1 MFKLRLLGI
10 TVSKPSERLSKRD
23 NMRTLLVL
31 VIFVMVYMPT
41 PPLNSEVDA
50 DTFTFVRL
58 KYRGHRSIWD
68 IDWPASDRNFILQL
82 REHTNIDVSPKEKIV
97 DIRSKELFEY
107 PFAYMLE
114 VSRLILTTEEAEN
127 VREYLLRGGFIMVDD
142 FHGGRQWKQ
151 FYKQFKKIFPK
162 REPEDIPISHPLFHC
177 FFKIDKLMQIPGA
190 GAAMRG
196 RTYEK
201 HDGFPAR
208 CLGVYDD
215 YGRLMMMI
223 NFNSDLGDGWEHA
236 AESFYPRERSDMA
249 FKLGINA
256 VVYSLTH

>member
-1 MFKLRLLGI
+1 
-10 TVSKPSERLSKRD
+10 
-23 NMRTLLVL
+23 MRILLVFL
-31 VIFVMVYMPT
+31 IFTMMSISAVLPARKQENR
-41 PPLNSEVDA
+41 PLSSDA
-50 DTFTFVRL
+50 FTFVRL

-82 REHTNIDVSPKEKIV
+82 GEHTNIDVSPEEKIV
-97 DIRSKELFEY
+97 DICSKELFEY

-114 VSRLILTTEEAEN
+114 VSRLRLTSQEAEN

-201 HDGFPAR
+201 P
-208 CLGVYDD
+208 
-215 YGRLMMMI
+215 
-223 NFNSDLGDGWEHA
+223 
-236 AESFYPRERSDMA
+236 
-249 FKLGINA
+249 
-256 VVYSLTH
+256 